1 MDREMAKCL
10 EHLVLSQTSEGLV
23 AFLLHFQGRE
33 KFSRLTTG
41 KWPQNY
47 IFPELGKSCH
57 METARSFSLHCRLVD
72 TGAELKLKPFGS
84 QNSQISIG
92 RESSSPPHALCPT
105 AKSLEREGTAGFGG
119 SFWTLHKKG
128 IPSSFFSSSSSSAS
142 WAQRSQ

>member
-1 MDREMAKCL
+1 MAA
-10 EHLVLSQTSEGLV
+10 TSEGLV